1 MPSPI
6 APRLLTVVALLVAAV
21 GFVLQLVAGVT
32 NTPTIPPGLVAIL
45 VAAGLVA
52 FVRGPSVAVA
62 GPAAGLFNLVA
73 FVVVGAADRL
83 IDPSP
88 ATAFV
93 GAWLMVVALIV
104 ASLTGTIATVQSHR
118 SQDAAVVGGSSS
130 ACSTASSHS
139 RWASSDRRP

>member
-1 MPSPI
+1 MST
-6 APRLLTVVALLVAAV
+6 RLSTTTVVALLVAAI
-21 GFVLQLVAGVT
+21 GFVLQMVSGVT
-32 NTPTIPPGLVAIL
+32 NTPTIPPGLIAIL
-45 VAAGLVA
+45 AAALLVA
-52 FVRGPSVAVA
+52 CLPGGPAPVA

-104 ASLTGTIATVQSHR
+104 ATIAGTIA
-118 SQDAAVVGGSSS
+118 AV
-130 ACSTASSHS
+130 
-139 RWASSDRRP
+139 RNRRTLPVADG